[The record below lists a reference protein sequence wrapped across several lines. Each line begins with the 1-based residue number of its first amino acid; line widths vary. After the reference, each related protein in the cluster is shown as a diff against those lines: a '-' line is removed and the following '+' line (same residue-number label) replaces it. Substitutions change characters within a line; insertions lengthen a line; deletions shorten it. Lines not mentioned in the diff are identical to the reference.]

1 MSAYVAVLVL
11 LSALMHA
18 GWNVLVK
25 HSKDG
30 QLDTVSFALAGSA
43 LAALMLPFV
52 PLPEMA
58 CAPWMATSLLVH
70 VGYFISLIEAYR
82 HADLSVAYPL
92 MRGMAPVLVTALT
105 MFAGEYVTPW
115 QGLGIGF
122 IGLGI
127 ALPVWISMGWRVE
140 SRTGILFGFLNAI
153 IIALYT
159 LLDGMGV
166 RQAGTAV
173 GYTFW
178 MFFFN
183 GWGILA
189 YTVWRRGRLAVWE
202 HARARWR
209 LSLIGAALSIGA
221 YGIVL
226 WAMTIAPISSVAAL
240 REVSV
245 VFAAVM
251 GTWWL
256 HERMG
261 PQRIAGACLVGMG
274 VMLIKIF
281 GPN

>member
-25 HSKDG
+25 HSQDG

-52 PLPEMA
+52 PLPEMT

-105 MFAGEYVTPW
+105 LLLGEQVTLW
-115 QGLGIGF
+115 QGVGIGL

-127 ALPVWISMGWRVE
+127 ALPVWISEGWRTE
-140 SRTGILFGFLNAI
+140 SRKGILFGCLNAA

-159 LLDGMGV
+159 SLDGMGV
-166 RQAGTAV
+166 RQAETAI

-189 YTVWRRGRLAVWE
+189 YTVWTSGCLGACS
-202 HARARWR
+202 RA
-209 LSLIGAALSIGA
+209 L
-221 YGIVL
+221 
-226 WAMTIAPISSVAAL
+226 APILDRSGVEYRCLRHCAL
-240 REVSV
+240 GNDNSTHFIRGCLERSLGGVCCGDGNLV
-245 VFAAVM
+245 VTRAH
-251 GTWWL
+251 GTAEDSWSLLGWDG
-256 HERMG
+256 RD
-261 PQRIAGACLVGMG
+261 AD
-274 VMLIKIF
+274 
-281 GPN
+281 

>member
-1 MSAYVAVLVL
+1 MPADVAALVV

-25 HSKDG
+25 RSQDA
-30 QLDTVSFALAGSA
+30 QLDSVSFALTASG
-43 LAALMLPFV
+43 LAALILPFV
-52 PLPEMA
+52 PLPQTD
-58 CAPWMATSLLVH
+58 CVPWMAASLLMH

-82 HADLSVAYPL
+82 HADLSVTYPL
-92 MRGMAPVLVTALT
+92 MRGLAPVLVTGLAFL
-105 MFAGEYVTPW
+105 AGDTVSNG
-115 QGLGIGF
+115 Q
-122 IGLGI
+122 GLGI
-127 ALPVWISMGWRVE
+127 ALVGIGIVLPAWIGLGRKAKSRMGMF
-140 SRTGILFGFLNAI
+140 FGVVNAVI
-153 IIALYT
+153 ISLYT

-166 RQAGTAV
+166 RAAGTAI

-189 YTVWRRGRLAVWE
+189 YTVWRRGAYAVKT
-202 HARARWR
+202 HLHTQWR
-209 LSLIGAALSIGA
+209 ISVLGASMSIGS

-226 WAMTIAPISSVAAL
+226 WAMLQAPIASVAAL

-261 PQRIAGACLVGMG
+261 LPRIIGACLVAGG
-274 VMLIKIF
+274 VIMIKMF
-281 GPN
+281 GSN